1 MKKYGRIYR
10 DLDLFHNR
18 VDMENSTVA
27 STDDGLVFQDNNL
40 RIKYM
45 SHMAGACRTTQDK
58 SSRDVLGER
67 EGGTK
72 GPRSE
77 NKSKKCG
84 RLVIRMHDL
93 SLTSS
98 STPFSLSLM
107 LSPE

>member
-1 MKKYGRIYR
+1 MNRGGKRGTNMKKYGRIYR

-67 EGGTK
+67 EGGREGQRDQGVK
-72 GPRSE
+72 IKVR
-77 NKSKKCG
+77 N
-84 RLVIRMHDL
+84 VVDW
-93 SLTSS
+93 
-98 STPFSLSLM
+98 
-107 LSPE
+107 